1 VVDGAKAGGG
11 MNAEPNTVEG
21 AEAVREE
28 PNKLEVMYW
37 TRQLIDAEDE
47 RRHAERRYQHVL
59 MRLRG
64 ALGSER

>member
-1 VVDGAKAGGG
+1 
-11 MNAEPNTVEG
+11 MNAQPKTVDDG
-21 AEAVREE
+21 QVREE

-47 RRHAERRYQHVL
+47 RRQAERRYQHVL